1 MTIVFCFVGPPGS
14 GKGYNSTRIYEEYKE
29 IIDLERFSVGD
40 YLRKKQ
46 KVDNKGNLS
55 DIEEVISIIDD
66 FLSKKREFYIIDG
79 YPRSLD
85 QADVLLERVNSK
97 IISNLIVVSLIVSDE
112 KLLISRLADR
122 KNCNECGF
130 SFSKKEN
137 LICPRCS
144 GNSYTREDD
153 LLEEVIKK
161 RIDLHNLSY
170 DLIKEYFLKNEFQ
183 VLEFDVS
190 DEKEVIYQ
198 NIEKKLSKF
207 FKK

>member
-1 MTIVFCFVGPPGS
+1 MTTVFCFVGPPGS

-29 IIDLERFSVGD
+29 VVDLERFSVGD

-46 KVDNKGNLS
+46 KADNKGNLS
-55 DIEEVISIIDD
+55 DIQEVISIIDD
-66 FLSKKREFYIIDG
+66 FLSKKKKFYIIDG

-85 QADVLLERVNSK
+85 QTDVLLERFNSK
-97 IISNLIVVSLIVSDE
+97 IISNLIVVSLVVSDE

-122 KNCNECGF
+122 KNCKECGF

-137 LICPRCS
+137 LVCPSCS
-144 GNSYTREDD
+144 GSCYTREDD
-153 LLEEVIKK
+153 LLEDVIKK

-170 DLIKEYFLKNEFQ
+170 DLIKDHFLKNGFE
-183 VLEFDVS
+183 VLEFDVQ

-198 NIEKKLSKF
+198 SIEKKLSKF